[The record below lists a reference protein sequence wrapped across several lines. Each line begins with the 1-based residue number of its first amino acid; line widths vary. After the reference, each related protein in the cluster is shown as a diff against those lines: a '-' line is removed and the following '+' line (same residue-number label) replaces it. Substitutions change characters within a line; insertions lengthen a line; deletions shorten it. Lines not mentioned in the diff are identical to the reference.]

1 LLNAELALVEICIQ
15 MGKIWQPLTC
25 DEAIAIMSD
34 MISKTEMA
42 ESLTDFQRVHTM
54 NSKRYEVISR
64 NWWQGFKKQDVSH
77 IVLKKGEKFALNRVD
92 WTKLSNITQMCEY
105 IYDEMINAHIASF
118 WDNPV
123 YMDQEE
129 NEVEESER
137 FG

>member
-1 LLNAELALVEICIQ
+1 
-15 MGKIWQPLTC
+15 
-25 DEAIAIMSD
+25 MSD